1 MEECYEEGSTLFINE
16 KELTVIVIN
25 KDTRNH
31 SDNDAIQGAINLLKD
46 RL

>member
-1 MEECYEEGSTLFINE
+1 MEEYCEKGSTLIINE

-25 KDTRNH
+25 KDERNH
-31 SDNDAIQGAINLLKD
+31 SDNDAIQGAINLLRD

>member
-1 MEECYEEGSTLFINE
+1 MEECYEEGSTLIINE
-16 KELTVIVIN
+16 KELMIIVIN
-25 KDTRNH
+25 KDGRNH